1 MSKLSLHSIYR
12 AQAEKNLRILEDISR
27 EIRSCTEWQITIC
40 FYAAL
45 HLVKA
50 HLAHCGFDCGDH
62 TQLFGYLS
70 GEDEKSTEVDS
81 TLFDHYQALYK
92 MSRRARYLF
101 PKGGNPASNSS
112 NVAPV
117 FTDQD
122 LFVALGYLSEVMEF
136 SSSKYGDKFRDYE
149 ICTTIA
155 VPDKLIPHF
164 QFKVA
169 PPGKPTIPA
178 SSPATIIQS

>member
-1 MSKLSLHSIYR
+1 MPKPSLHSIYKD
-12 AQAEKNLRILEDISR
+12 QAEKNLRILEDVSR
-27 EIRSCTEWQITIC
+27 EIRSCTEWQITIA

-45 HLVKA
+45 HLVKS

-70 GEDEKSTEVDS
+70 GEDEKSTAIEP

-101 PKGGNPASNSS
+101 PKGGNPAPNSS
-112 NVAPV
+112 NTAPI

-122 LFVALGYLSEVMEF
+122 LFVALGYLSEVMAFYAKNYEV
-136 SSSKYGDKFRDYE
+136 KFREYT
-149 ICTTIA
+149 ICAA
-155 VPDKLIPHF
+155 VD
-164 QFKVA
+164 A
-169 PPGKPTIPA
+169 PPTP
-178 SSPATIIQS
+178 IQYFKIAKRAQTVGTTA